1 MKYRVRSER
10 REKIEVLENE
20 QKGLNISLREIE
32 NQINNIQK
40 EDTNYKEKILLF
52 QMQRDELQYKLEKN
66 SSEMNVLY
74 LDEMT
79 DKQRITNLDVK
90 QRMSLMKEKVL
101 IKSMQYEKIKRQENA
116 YQLKKKQNELKMLR
130 IKTQNGEISIEEAKE
145 KEAEIKKIIKYHNEQ
160 MEVPTKHIIESLCE
174 YKEVTG
180 NSIDILHS
188 DWGDI
193 SYKVQ
198 TIIDETLENKLGLT
212 MEYINK
218 QNERKNI
225 HNNLNS
231 SKENVGELYEDF
243 FDRLENNQ
251 IQNKKTQ
258 ANKTYPQRE
267 ENNIVNKKTE
277 DTKHI
282 KLKINPQKTNQK
294 TEQLDNEEIVKQDIE
309 RFKQFVKDTIQ
320 KVRAENLEK
329 ARFQLKEDRQERL
342 ERENLEFKDKGRG
355 GRLM

>member
-32 NQINNIQK
+32 NQINHIQK

-66 SSEMNVLY
+66 SSEINVLY

-160 MEVPTKHIIESLCE
+160 MEVPTKHIIESLSE

-225 HNNLNS
+225 HNNLGS

-251 IQNKKTQ
+251 IQNNKPQ
-258 ANKTYPQRE
+258 VNKTYPQKE
-267 ENNIVNKKTE
+267 ENK
-277 DTKHI
+277 TKHI
-282 KLKINPQKTNQK
+282 KLRINPQKT
-294 TEQLDNEEIVKQDIE
+294 EHLDNEEIVKQEHIE
-309 RFKQFVKDTIQ
+309 IDKEKLRQFMKDVIQ
-320 KVRAENLEK
+320 RVRAANVEK
-329 ARFQLKEDRQERL
+329 AKFQLKEDRQERL
-342 ERENLEFKDKGRG
+342 ERENPEFKDKGRS